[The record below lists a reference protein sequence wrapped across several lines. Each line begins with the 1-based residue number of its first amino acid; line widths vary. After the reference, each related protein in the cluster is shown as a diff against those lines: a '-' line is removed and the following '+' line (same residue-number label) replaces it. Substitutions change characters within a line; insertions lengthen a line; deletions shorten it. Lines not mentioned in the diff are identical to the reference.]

1 MSPRVVLNP
10 EARGARRRLNAVRA
24 AIADCRLLADSEI
37 RIAEDWDEGRTLALR
52 AAEEGHR
59 LVVAAGGDGTVNSV
73 VHGLMEAGPPRPVL
87 GILPLGTGNDLARSL
102 GIPRNVSEALEELE
116 RRVVREM
123 DVLEVRGDGVA
134 RYCSNVASGGFSGRV
149 DEELTD
155 DTKDSWGPLAYLRT
169 AVGRATDLET
179 YSTTLVVDGGR
190 ERLEREVTNLAVANA
205 RYAAGGV
212 RVAPD
217 AVLDD
222 GCMDVIVIGAGPLA
236 QLGAVAARLAAGR
249 HLDHELVSA
258 FRARELT
265 VASDPPMSF
274 NVDGEPIGR
283 GGFRF
288 RVLPR
293 ALPVLVGEG
302 RPGTL

>member
-10 EARGARRRLNAVRA
+10 DASRARRRLNAVRA

-37 RIAEDWDEGRTLALR
+37 RVAENWEDGRTLARL
-52 AAEEGHR
+52 AAAEGHR

-73 VHGLMEAGPPRPVL
+73 VHGLMEADSPRPVL

-116 RRVVREM
+116 RRVVRDM

-134 RYCSNVASGGFSGRV
+134 RYCSNVSSGGFSGRV
-149 DEELTD
+149 DEELTED
-155 DTKDSWGPLAYLRT
+155 AKDSWGPLAYLKT
-169 AVGRATDLET
+169 AVGRATDLER
-179 YSTTLVVDGGR
+179 YSAILEVDGGR
-190 ERLEREVTNLAVANA
+190 EKLEREVTNVTVANA

-222 GCMDVIVIGAGPLA
+222 GCMDVIVVAAAPLA

-249 HLDHELVSA
+249 HLDHELVST
-258 FRARELT
+258 FRARELAI
-265 VASDPPMSF
+265 ASDPPMSF

-288 RVLPR
+288 RVLSR
-293 ALPVLVGEG
+293 ALPVLVGG
-302 RPGTL
+302 RRPGTL